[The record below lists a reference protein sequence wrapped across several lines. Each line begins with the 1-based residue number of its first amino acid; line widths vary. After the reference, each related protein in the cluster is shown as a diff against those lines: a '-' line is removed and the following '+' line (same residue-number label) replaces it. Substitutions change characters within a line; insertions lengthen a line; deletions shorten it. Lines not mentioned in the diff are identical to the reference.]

1 MEGYIHMKN
10 NGFTMLE
17 VLVVVIIIGILAIL
31 AVPSTRE
38 PVERSRAKRAEFNLL
53 TIYSAQKRYFL
64 AKRLYFVCDN
74 ITDPDDRLTAINSN
88 LSIKIDDPYFNYTI
102 NSTDPKTTYRAW
114 ATRTEGKC
122 RDMSMNLTASNSNIF
137 KDERCRAW

>member
-1 MEGYIHMKN
+1 MKN

-88 LSIKIDDPYFNYTI
+88 LSIKIDDPYFITPSIVLIQKRRIGHGQRGQKVNAVI
-102 NSTDPKTTYRAW
+102 
-114 ATRTEGKC
+114 C
-122 RDMSMNLTASNSNIF
+122 Q
-137 KDERCRAW
+137 